1 MRQRPE
7 QIDYRQTTEFR
18 KEVNNPEFKI
28 LYSRER
34 EQMCGHSV
42 GRKGR
47 DEL

>member
-34 EQMCGHSV
+34 EQICGHSV
-42 GRKGR
+42 GRKER